1 VEAILIVFSAV
12 FKEFDLLGSDSE
24 FGLAVD
30 MKRAL
35 LLELLFS

>member
-1 VEAILIVFSAV
+1 MGALEGGIGYSS
-12 FKEFDLLGSDSE
+12 DMLGSDSE
-24 FGLAVD
+24 FGLAID